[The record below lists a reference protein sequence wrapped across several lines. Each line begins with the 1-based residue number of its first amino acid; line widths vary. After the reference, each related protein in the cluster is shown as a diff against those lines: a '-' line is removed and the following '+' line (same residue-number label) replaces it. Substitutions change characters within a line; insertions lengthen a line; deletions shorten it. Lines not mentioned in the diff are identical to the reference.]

1 MGKED
6 ATMRNGHYY
15 LGADLGGTSLRLGA
29 VTQDGRLAQV
39 LSAPT
44 GRTFGPDELRAEVGT
59 LMNRL
64 ADMVRTSEW
73 QGAGFGTAGVVP
85 HDGPLR
91 HSDNLPRLI
100 GTNIRPLLEEV
111 VGREVALENDARC
124 FTLAEARFGAAKGAR
139 NVCGI
144 TLGTGIGSGL
154 IVDGKIHRGTGSQ
167 AGEVCR
173 IPLRGRNLEYYLS
186 EAGLKRAYQEAG
198 GNPEGQNGALL
209 AEAARRGDAAA
220 AAAWRA
226 FSGDLAFLCEVV
238 ICVMEPDV
246 IVVGGALAQARD
258 LLNPAVDEKL
268 RGAVTRVVYSE
279 LGPYAGVIG
288 AAALGRAGHAAPS
301 YELLPDVV
309 NASRVER

>member
-1 MGKED
+1 MAKEE
-6 ATMRNGHYY
+6 ATMRNSHYY

-29 VTQDGRLAQV
+29 VTPEGRLAHV
-39 LSAPT
+39 LSAKT
-44 GRTFGPDELRAEVGT
+44 GRGFGPDELRAEVGT

-64 ADMVRTSEW
+64 ADAVPVTQW
-73 QGAGFGTAGVVP
+73 LGAGFGTAGVVP
-85 HDGPLR
+85 NDGPLR

-124 FTLAEARFGAAKGAR
+124 FTLAEAQFGAAKGAR
-139 NVCGI
+139 SVCGI

-154 IVDGKIHRGTGSQ
+154 IVDGKVHRGTGSQ

-173 IPLRGRNLEYYLS
+173 IPLRGKALEYYVS
-186 EAGLKRAYQEAG
+186 EAGLKRAYQDAG
-198 GNPEGQNGALL
+198 GNSEGQNGALL
-209 AEAARRGDAAA
+209 AEAARRGDSAA

-226 FSGDLAFLCEVV
+226 FATDLAFLCEVV
-238 ICVMEPDV
+238 ICVLEPEV

-258 LLNPAVDEKL
+258 LLSVVLDEKL
-268 RGAVTRVVYSE
+268 RGSITRVAYSE

-309 NASRVER
+309 NASEVER